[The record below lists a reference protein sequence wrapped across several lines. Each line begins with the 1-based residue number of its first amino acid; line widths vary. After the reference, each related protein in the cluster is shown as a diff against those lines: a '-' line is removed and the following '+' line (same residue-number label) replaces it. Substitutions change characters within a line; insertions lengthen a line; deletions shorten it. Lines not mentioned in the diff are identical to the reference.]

1 MLAPAAITAEWAMIG
16 FTADVAKFL
25 YNTSEPQGHV
35 ATTRS
40 LIS

>member
-1 MLAPAAITAEWAMIG
+1 MIG
-16 FTADVAKFL
+16 LTGDVTKYL
-25 YNTSEPQGHV
+25 YNKFEPQGHRHV